1 MSNLK
6 VATIVWNENSDV
18 TKIKFT
24 KEFLESSWIVQA
36 DVLKDIMYE
45 STEAYTE
52 FLRKEI
58 DKEL

>member
-1 MSNLK
+1 MRI
-6 VATIVWNENSDV
+6 ATIVWNENSDV

-45 STEAYTE
+45 STENYSE

>member
-1 MSNLK
+1 MRI
-6 VATIVWNENSDV
+6 ATIVWNENSDV

-36 DVLKDIMYE
+36 DVLKDIMYD
-45 STEAYTE
+45 STENYSE

>member
-1 MSNLK
+1 MK
-6 VATIVWNENSDV
+6 IATIVWNENSDI
-18 TKIKFT
+18 TKIKFS

-45 STEAYTE
+45 STENYSE

>member
-1 MSNLK
+1 MR
-6 VATIVWNENSDV
+6 VATIVWNEDTDV

-24 KEFLESSWIVQA
+24 KEFLESSWMVQA

-45 STEAYTE
+45 STETYTE